1 MQKSPRSSRVARRQ
15 VTLAGAA
22 TAVGLL
28 GSAAARAAFVYTN
41 VDAAAAATAGT
52 ATYTSKALSINDSS
66 EVLGY
71 YQTTSSTAS
80 RVYFTYAAGS
90 STVTPFASG
99 LSSTS
104 TGSSGGA
111 AVGQLLNAT
120 GTYLA
125 TSTAATPNPGGSYN
139 PTLATFTPFPLS
151 TTYSGTYTYTAP
163 NGSTYTQTQTP
174 SQFVPFAINSGG
186 SAVGNQT
193 FTLTNAT
200 NVNAAAQH
208 GVIYN
213 AVTGTTTDIGGNP
226 AGITYS
232 TSFSANSL
240 ALQNAVGASSLVG
253 ISSNN
258 TVVVGSQGNAVA
270 NASGTPTDA
279 IYGAENLTTGAY
291 AFSDLNTLISTLVPS
306 GDTYNSSN
314 ATAVSENGRYVVGN
328 YQYTIGTGTTK
339 YTHAFELTND
349 STIADLGFL
358 STANNAY
365 TNVLDAESVN
375 DSGTVVGY
383 GYLSSTVINA
393 FEYSGGTLTNLN
405 SIAPTPVNNG
415 VYTEAYG
422 IDDSGDITGY
432 TVVPTGTGSTTSSV
446 ADTAFLLT
454 ASVPEPASGGTALV
468 LGGLALVRRR
478 RRTRSE
484 DAATA

>member
-1 MQKSPRSSRVARRQ
+1 MQKAISLSRVARRQ
-15 VTLAGAA
+15 GILAGAA
-22 TAVGLL
+22 TVVGLF
-28 GSAAARAAFVYTN
+28 GSTAARGAFTYTN
-41 VDAAAAATAGT
+41 VDAAAATTAGT
-52 ATYTSKALSINDSS
+52 ATYTSRGLSINDSG
-66 EVLGY
+66 EVQGY
-71 YQTTSSTAS
+71 YQTTSSTSS
-80 RVYFTYAAGS
+80 RAYFTYPAGS
-90 STVTPFASG
+90 TGVTPYASG
-99 LSSTS
+99 LAYTA

-111 AVGQLLNAT
+111 AVGQILNAG

-139 PTLATFTPFPLS
+139 PLSAAFTPFPLNA
-151 TTYSGTYTYTAP
+151 TYNGTYTYTAP
-163 NGSTYTQTQTP
+163 NGLTYTQTQSA
-174 SQFVPFAINSGG
+174 SQFLPIAINAGG
-186 SAVGNQT
+186 TAVGNQT
-193 FTLTNAT
+193 FALTNAT
-200 NVNAAAQH
+200 NANAAAQH

-213 AVTGTTTDIGGNP
+213 AATSTTTDIGGNP

-232 TSFSANSL
+232 TPFNGNSV
-240 ALQNAVGASSLVG
+240 ALQNAAGASSLVG

-270 NASGTPTDA
+270 NFGGTPTDA
-279 IYGAENLTTGAY
+279 IYGAENLVTRAY
-291 AFSDLNTLISTLVPS
+291 AFSDLASMIAALVPT

-349 STIADLGFL
+349 SSVADLGYL

-383 GYLSSTVINA
+383 GYLTSSVINA
-393 FEYSGGTLTNLN
+393 FQYSGGQLTNLN
-405 SIAPTPVNNG
+405 SIAPTPVGSG

-446 ADTAFLLT
+446 GNAAFLLT
-454 ASVPEPASGGTALV
+454 SVPEPASGGLV
-468 LGGLALVRRR
+468 FVVGGLAMVRRR
-478 RRTRSE
+478 RRLRSDE
-484 DAATA
+484 GASA